1 MVTRTDCPCG
11 KTDLSSAQMTMHKR
25 SKAHQ
30 DWEAT
35 LDDAGIT
42 VEAVTKS
49 EDHELEGIL
58 DAARNGEDIRHIA
71 KMTRSIFAA
80 RNWPNEDHPGSIQDW
95 LESHNIPTINV
106 PLTPTL
112 TNSVSTSVK
121 RQSGFVKQA
130 GVRVGRL
137 HEVPKWPK

>member
-11 KTDLSSAQMTMHKR
+11 KTNLSSAQMTLHKR

-35 LDDAGIT
+35 LSDAGIT

-49 EDHELEGIL
+49 EDRELEGIL
-58 DAARNGEDIRHIA
+58 DAAREGEDIRHIA
-71 KMTRSIFAA
+71 KMARSIFAA

-106 PLTPTL
+106 PPHSDPDEQRKYISEETERL
-112 TNSVSTSVK
+112 
-121 RQSGFVKQA
+121 RQA
-130 GVRVGRL
+130 GWG
-137 HEVPKWPK
+137 KGWTIT

>member
-1 MVTRTDCPCG
+1 M
-11 KTDLSSAQMTMHKR
+11 S
-25 SKAHQ
+25 
-30 DWEAT
+30 
-35 LDDAGIT
+35 DAGIT

-49 EDHELEGIL
+49 EDRELEGIL

-106 PLTPTL
+106 PSHSDPDEQRKYISEETERL
-112 TNSVSTSVK
+112 
-121 RQSGFVKQA
+121 RQA
-130 GVRVGRL
+130 GWG
-137 HEVPKWPK
+137 KGWTIT

>member
-11 KTDLSSAQMTMHKR
+11 KTKLSSAQMTMHKR

-35 LDDAGIT
+35 LSDAGIT
-42 VEAVTKS
+42 VEVVS
-49 EDHELEGIL
+49 EGEDRELEGIL
-58 DAARNGEDIRHIA
+58 AAARNGGDVRHIA
-71 KMTRSIFAA
+71 KMARSIFAA

-106 PLTPTL
+106 PPHSDPDEQRKYISEETERL
-112 TNSVSTSVK
+112 
-121 RQSGFVKQA
+121 RQA
-130 GVRVGRL
+130 GWG
-137 HEVPKWPK
+137 KGWTIT